1 MIYKLKFLYIRDN
14 NAELKEKLQIPNT
27 KILLMK
33 RRQINIE
40 KTLQLVNLI
49 FNLSPLIAL

>member
-1 MIYKLKFLYIRDN
+1 MTYKLKFVYIRDN
-14 NAELKEKLQIPNT
+14 NVELKEKLQIPNT

-49 FNLSPLIAL
+49 FNLGSLIAL